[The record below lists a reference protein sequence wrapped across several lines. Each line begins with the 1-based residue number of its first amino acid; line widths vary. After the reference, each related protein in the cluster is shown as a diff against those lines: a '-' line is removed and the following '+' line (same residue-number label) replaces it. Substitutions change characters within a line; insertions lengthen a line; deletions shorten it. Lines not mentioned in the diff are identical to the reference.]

1 MKRTEDGASLPRT
14 KRQILK
20 AIKEVF
26 ISPLRAELTAEIHEN
41 DDRTAYALITSED
54 PDDSDEE
61 LKTDEFES
69 IHELLG
75 LLEEMEIE
83 AIAI

>member
-1 MKRTEDGASLPRT
+1 MKRTEDGAPLPRT
-14 KRQILK
+14 ERQILK
-20 AIKEVF
+20 AIEEVF
-26 ISPLRAELTAEIHEN
+26 TSSLRTELTAEIHEN

-83 AIAI
+83 AITI